1 MPIITIADLGTNLYP
16 EIIDEITR
24 SDSSITNAAIA
35 AAEQEAKMYLGR
47 YDIVTLFGTGTDAPV
62 SPDPYLQSLVKDLAC
77 WHLLRLA
84 NPGTDY
90 AASRTAYQHAL
101 AALKEIRN
109 GGANPQGWPYAT
121 PVGDT
126 PDGDAINWYSNER
139 RNNHY

>member
-1 MPIITIADLGTNLYP
+1 MPIITIAELGTNLYP

-24 SDSSITNAAIA
+24 TDSSVTDAAIA

-47 YDIVTLFGTGTDAPV
+47 YDLAALFGTATEAPILT
-62 SPDPYLQSLVKDLAC
+62 DPYLQSLVKDLAC

-90 AASRTAYQHAL
+90 NAFRTAYQDAL

-109 GGANPQGWPYAT
+109 GGANPQGWPYAPT
-121 PVGDT
+121 ADDA
-126 PDGDAINWYSNER
+126 PDGNAINWYSNER

>member
-24 SDSSITNAAIA
+24 ADSAVTNAAIA

-47 YDIVTLFGTGTDAPV
+47 YDLPALFGTGTEAPV
-62 SPDPYLQSLVKDLAC
+62 VPDPYLQSLVKDLAC

-84 NPGTDY
+84 NPGADY
-90 AASRTAYQHAL
+90 AAFRTAYQDAL
-101 AALKEIRN
+101 ATLKEIRN
-109 GGANPQGWPYAT
+109 GAANPQGWPYAT
-121 PVGDT
+121 TVSDS

-139 RNNHY
+139 RQNHY